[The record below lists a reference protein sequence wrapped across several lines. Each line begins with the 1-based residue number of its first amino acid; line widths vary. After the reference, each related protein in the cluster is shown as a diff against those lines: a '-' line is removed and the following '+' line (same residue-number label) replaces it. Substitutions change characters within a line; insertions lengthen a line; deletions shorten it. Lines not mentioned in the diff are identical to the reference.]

1 MNKDEFIELVID
13 EITEGEELNISP
25 NTTRIDN
32 IIKQASDYFYQN
44 SMDAKQTE
52 YLVINKALLETPLF
66 KSRQIIKLPPC
77 VRAIY
82 SLEEMGADWI
92 NYNVNPDY
100 KKVNYSYLN
109 AAFTGDSDN
118 MVYAV
123 GAGMYFDFIR
133 TNFIVKTVGFS
144 YSGLTKYLSIQ
155 SRSKLNGLVAQAG
168 IDIPLDKLF
177 ELNQFF
183 RYVVGL
189 CRKSIG
195 RIYSTTEIKLLG
207 RAGFNI
213 TEIKTE
219 GNDEVKDIRADIKAD
234 NESDVSFLMVDG
246 KYIGP

>member
-1 MNKDEFIELVID
+1 MNKAEFVELVLD
-13 EITEGEELNISP
+13 EVTEGEELAIQP
-25 NTTRIDN
+25 VPDRIDK
-32 IIKQASDYFYQN
+32 IIKQASDFFWQN
-44 SMDAKQTE
+44 AMEAKQTE
-52 YLVINKALLETPLF
+52 YLVINKALLETDLF
-66 KSRQIIKLPPC
+66 KSRRSIKLPPC

-82 SLEEMGADWI
+82 CLEEMGADWI

-144 YSGLTKYLSIQ
+144 YSGLTKTLSIQ

-168 IDIPLDKLF
+168 IDIPLDKLMDSN
-177 ELNQFF
+177 LFF

-189 CRKSIG
+189 SRKSIG
-195 RIYSTTEIKLLG
+195 RIYSTTELKIIG
-207 RAGFNI
+207 RAGFN
-213 TEIKTE
+213 TNEIKKDGDE
-219 GNDEVKDIRADIKAD
+219 EVKEIRESIKEE
-234 NESDVSFLMVDG
+234 NESDVAFLMIDG
-246 KYIGP
+246 KYVGE